1 MLGAVKITKNKDR
14 DRYVYFYYG
23 IGFDSHSE
31 FSFPDGSENKMS
43 LFLELIWSHLCI
55 LIIKR
60 KIS

>member
-1 MLGAVKITKNKDR
+1 MLGAVKITKNKDP

-43 LFLELIWSHLCI
+43 LFLELI
-55 LIIKR
+55 
-60 KIS
+60 